1 MEELGP
7 APEDMGLTPEET
19 APSKEQ
25 IGTMFEEQVKT
36 DLIEKDRGV
45 IALDKSRL
53 FVIASNFKNP
63 IQSYAVKDIIYAS
76 FNPTAENPSRPSH
89 MTGMAM
95 VDHHGE
101 ESGWIL

>member
-36 DLIEKDRGV
+36 DLIEKDR
-45 IALDKSRL
+45 
-53 FVIASNFKNP
+53 
-63 IQSYAVKDIIYAS
+63 
-76 FNPTAENPSRPSH
+76 
-89 MTGMAM
+89 
-95 VDHHGE
+95 
-101 ESGWIL
+101 